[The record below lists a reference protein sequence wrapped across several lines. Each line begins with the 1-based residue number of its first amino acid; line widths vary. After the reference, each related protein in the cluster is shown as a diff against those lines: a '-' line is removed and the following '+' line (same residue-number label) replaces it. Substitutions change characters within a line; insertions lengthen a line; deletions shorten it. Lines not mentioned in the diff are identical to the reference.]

1 MTYEPI
7 LKVVREEDGR
17 LYVQTELKVEDVV
30 GKKSTTVTL
39 PLTEELGR
47 NLIAYYVCLCRKN
60 QTSLMGHSQ
69 RIKKRIE
76 ERFKMN
82 DESRREV
89 DCMDVMKKI
98 RQAQQIF
105 KIT

>member
-7 LKVVREEDGR
+7 LKVVREEDGK

-47 NLIAYYVCLCRKN
+47 NLIAYYER
-60 QTSLMGHSQ
+60 MIGFD
-69 RIKKRIE
+69 IE
-76 ERFKMN
+76 EEKKEPLRFVK
-82 DESRREV
+82 EEIEQYL
-89 DCMDVMKKI
+89 KKLLE
-98 RQAQQIF
+98 
-105 KIT
+105 KK